1 MEDLKAP
8 LCNLLKEIQQHR
20 DSKAMVLAVSH
31 MDMELLPQLYNQLK
45 SMDNCDN
52 LDVILHGR
60 GGLVNAARR
69 MALLLKKHCNT
80 LTFIVPY
87 YCESATTLLALSG
100 DQIIAGDM
108 AIFTPI
114 DPQLHGN
121 SGDDSNTLSSLDI
134 KHFPKMSQEWFNL
147 PPKSAGE
154 EALVALCNSIFPP
167 TLTAFY
173 RTTEEVK
180 SIAIELLQLHMGPE
194 KFDLSNQI
202 VDKLLT
208 GYYSHHYA
216 VTAEE
221 LAQMGLNCKNEE
233 TITDIAWK
241 ISQILQN
248 SVGGSLRSHHNEPWF
263 DALIASDSTVALR
276 QHNADGFKPQ
286 WNIF

>member
-1 MEDLKAP
+1 MENLKAS
-8 LCNLLKEIQQHR
+8 LCSLLQEIQQHR
-20 DSKAMVLAVSH
+20 NSKAMVLAVSN
-31 MDMELLPQLYNQLK
+31 MDMELLPQLYNQLQ
-45 SMDNCDN
+45 SMEKCDK

-69 MALLLKKHCNT
+69 IALLLRKYCNS

-114 DPQLHGN
+114 DPQLHGG
-121 SGDDSNTLSSLDI
+121 SGDDANTLSSLDI
-134 KHFPKMSQEWFNL
+134 MHFPKMSQEWFNL
-147 PPKSAGE
+147 STKSAGE

-180 SIAIELLQLHMGPE
+180 SIALELLHLHMGPE
-194 KFDLSNQI
+194 KFELSNQI

-221 LAQMGLNCKNEE
+221 LALMGLNCINQQ
-233 TITDIAWK
+233 TVTDIAWQ
-241 ISQILQN
+241 ISEMLQN
-248 SVGGSLRSHHNEPWF
+248 TVGGNLRSSHDEPWF
-263 DALIASDSTVALR
+263 DSLIASESTVAIRL
-276 QHNADGFKPQ
+276 QNAEGFKPQ
-286 WNIF
+286 WDIL